1 MSRTELIAGLK
12 KLPVA
17 ERLAVIEAALHDMR
31 EEMQPSLASRLRYT
45 SREEKDRLLQEG
57 ARIMADD
64 YANDPEL
71 TAFTALDGVAF
82 MESECGEARVS

>member
-1 MSRTELIAGLK
+1 MSRAELIEGLK

-31 EEMQPSLASRLRYT
+31 EEMQPSLASRLRSM
-45 SREEKDRLLQEG
+45 SRAEKDRLLQEG

-71 TAFTALDGVAF
+71 TAFTALDGEDF
-82 MESECGEARVS
+82 LEQE